1 MPKIENSTSNFIVC
15 LGFFLSPC
23 SFESWFDFST
33 LAKEGG
39 DEAIVAQER
48 EQHIVSMLHQI
59 LTPFLLRRLK
69 SDVEL
74 NIPPKKE
81 ILVQAPLTPLQ
92 EELYKSLVDKTI
104 LGKMKEKH
112 QQGEAEKEEEV
123 GTSGR
128 VVRKSRAEVNYALMG
143 EAGSDDSD
151 IEDWVQKLSDNTERC
166 QK

>member
-1 MPKIENSTSNFIVC
+1 
-15 LGFFLSPC
+15 
-23 SFESWFDFST
+23 
-33 LAKEGG
+33 
-39 DEAIVAQER
+39 
-48 EQHIVSMLHQI
+48 MLHQI

-81 ILVQAPLTPLQ
+81 ILVQAPLTSLQ
-92 EELYKSLVDKTI
+92 GELYKSIVDKTI

-112 QQGEAEKEEEV
+112 QQPEEREQEEEI

-128 VVRKSRAEVNYALMG
+128 VKRKCRAEVDYALMG
-143 EAGSDDSD
+143 ESGSDDAD
-151 IEDWVQKLSDNTERC
+151 IEGWVQKLSDNAERC